1 MCSFDRNCGVG
12 GRLAIWVTYTYI
24 YVMETVEL
32 RGGWLHVHVFMLN
45 KKDLMQKNYTWFNM
59 NKSMVKSLSAIFDAE
74 FSYMLFLRKTELYLL
89 FNDWSTSSTTCIY
102 IFRWHF
108 ILMVRVHLFWV
119 FTLNEYL
126 NLLIPALASWGEHK
140 TDLCWQDYRNQR
152 TKELYPGNREGKV
165 VLEQKVV

>member
-1 MCSFDRNCGVG
+1 M
-12 GRLAIWVTYTYI
+12 YP
-24 YVMETVEL
+24 
-32 RGGWLHVHVFMLN
+32 VHVFMLN

-59 NKSMVKSLSAIFDAE
+59 NKSMVKSSSAIFDAE
-74 FSYMLFLRKTELYLL
+74 FSYTLFLRKTELYLL

-108 ILMVRVHLFWV
+108 ILMVHVHLFWV

-126 NLLIPALASWGEHK
+126 NLLIPALASWGKHK

>member
-1 MCSFDRNCGVG
+1 
-12 GRLAIWVTYTYI
+12 
-24 YVMETVEL
+24 
-32 RGGWLHVHVFMLN
+32 MLN

-108 ILMVRVHLFWV
+108 ILMVRVHLFL
-119 FTLNEYL
+119 FFL
-126 NLLIPALASWGEHK
+126 
-140 TDLCWQDYRNQR
+140 
-152 TKELYPGNREGKV
+152 
-165 VLEQKVV
+165 